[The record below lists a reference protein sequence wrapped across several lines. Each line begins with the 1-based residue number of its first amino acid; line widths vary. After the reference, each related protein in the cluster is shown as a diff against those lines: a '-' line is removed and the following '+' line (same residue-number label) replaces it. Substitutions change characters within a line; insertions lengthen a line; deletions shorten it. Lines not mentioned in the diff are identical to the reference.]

1 MSGLFDV
8 PLLPDEPLTSY
19 LARLARAN
27 GAGTIRGFCQDM
39 KLDRPRLIR
48 GDEDEVRKLAELA
61 GRNAEELQARAVVV
75 DDFSGATV
83 AGHYFPHGK
92 LRRSKLRF
100 CPHCIADDD
109 ADGGRMPGTRRYS
122 RLYWMFPQA
131 PACHVHCVAI
141 VEMEAD
147 QSHHY
152 DLNTQLDLLEERLY
166 ELQKA
171 CVPRR
176 PTPFEQ
182 FVRERLSGRRAHGEF
197 LDGFGLS
204 AAMSACE
211 LLGVALLFGRD
222 VRVGKLGEDDLHR
235 ARQAGFDRLA
245 KGIEG
250 FTSLLDD
257 VRSTDERSNI
267 RGGQALYGK
276 LYLSLNENYE
286 DPDYDRLRRM
296 IRSHTMSR
304 VPMLDG
310 MEFFGPVTDSPWTSV
325 GKIAEA
331 TGYPDETLRRILVE
345 LGHIDSL
352 RQSKGQ
358 RYVRKTAADEA
369 VAAIGDM
376 ATREE
381 AAAILGLPSMTV
393 KRLIS
398 DGMIAPVLKSPDAD
412 ERGYRLL
419 DRYSRKAVADLRDRL
434 LARARPEFPADWTN
448 LTMAA
453 KKAGLRLV
461 DVLQMVLDGRLRSL
475 GRSSDEDGVA
485 ALRFDVKEI
494 EPLIAVTEE
503 AYVERAEVCRRLLL
517 QAEAFAFLVRTG
529 NIKAEQRQLRV
540 ARAPTWV
547 MTEADFKEFD
557 ARYVTF
563 ARLSKEIGVGSRG
576 LGKILNEKGAPLAF
590 PMESVKQGIVERR
603 FFLRNLPPCSSG

>member
-1 MSGLFDV
+1 MAGLFDV
-8 PLLPDEPLTSY
+8 PLLQDEPLTSY

-27 GAGTIRGFCQDM
+27 GAGTTRGFCQDM

-48 GDEDEVRKLAELA
+48 GDEAEVRKLAVLA
-61 GRNAEELQARAVVV
+61 GRDAEELQARAVVV

-100 CPHCIADDD
+100 CPRCIADDD
-109 ADGGRMPGTRRYS
+109 ADGSRMPGTRRYS
-122 RLYWMFPQA
+122 RLHWMFPQV

-141 VEMEAD
+141 VETEAD

-152 DLNTQLDLLEERLY
+152 DLNTQLDLLGDRMY
-166 ELQKA
+166 EFMEA
-171 CVPRR
+171 RVPRR
-176 PTPFEQ
+176 PTPFEE

-204 AAMSACE
+204 AGMSACE
-211 LLGVALLFGRD
+211 LLGVGLLFGRE
-222 VRVGKLGEDDLHR
+222 VLVGKLGEEDLHR
-235 ARQAGFDRLA
+235 ARQAGFERLVT
-245 KGIEG
+245 GNGG

-257 VRSTDERSNI
+257 IRSTDERSNI

-286 DPDYDRLRRM
+286 DPDYDRLRTMMRK
-296 IRSHTMSR
+296 HTLSR
-304 VPMLDG
+304 IPMLDG
-310 MEFFGPVTDSPWTSV
+310 MEFFGPITESPWTSI

-345 LGHIDSL
+345 LGHIGSL
-352 RQSKGQ
+352 RQSKGD

-369 VAAIGDM
+369 VAAIRDM

-381 AAAILGLPSMTV
+381 TAAILGLPSRTV

-398 DGMIAPVLKSPDAD
+398 DGMIAPVLKSADAG

-419 DRYSRKAVADLRDRL
+419 DRYSRRAVADLRDRL
-434 LARARPEFPADWTN
+434 LARARPEFPTEWTN

-453 KKAGLRLV
+453 RKAGLRLV
-461 DVLQMVLDGRLRSL
+461 DVLEMVLDGRLRNL
-475 GRSSDEDGVA
+475 GKSPNEDGVA
-485 ALRFDVKEI
+485 SLRFDVREI
-494 EPLIAVTEE
+494 ESLIAVTGEV
-503 AYVERAEVCRRLLL
+503 YVERSEVCRRLLL
-517 QAEAFAFLVRTG
+517 KAEAFAFLVRTG
-529 NIKAEQRQLRV
+529 DIKAEQRQLRV

-563 ARLSKEIGVGSRG
+563 SRLSKEIRVGSRG
-576 LGKILNEKGAPLAF
+576 LGKILAERGASLAF

-603 FFLRNLPPCSSG
+603 HLSA